1 MNFLNAFDDKKPL
14 GLLRAAI
21 LIVPCA
27 SGAQHHYQLSRGRG
41 RGDHSPAAR
50 GAGVL
55 RRVPRSHPPPP
66 PSVGG
71 VGKTGRRSLVTL
83 YITIDSPFRGARK
96 NGAAGLSKS
105 AHEILLNPPQIIK

>member
-1 MNFLNAFDDKKPL
+1 MSPRNTHVANMDGA
-14 GLLRAAI
+14 GGAI
-21 LIVPCA
+21 TP
-27 SGAQHHYQLSRGRG
+27 
-41 RGDHSPAAR
+41 PAAR
-50 GAGVL
+50 GVGVL
-55 RRVPRSHPPPP
+55 RRVHGSCTPPP